1 MKNTKARPKATKKR
15 RDDGPFAAI
24 LRDAVTSSGASL
36 YRLAADT
43 GIGQDQLSRFMR
55 ADRSL
60 SLKTAATLAQALGL
74 KLTRE

>member
-1 MKNTKARPKATKKR
+1 MKATKAKAKSTKKR

-36 YRLAADT
+36 YRLSADT
-43 GIGQDQLSRFMR
+43 GIGQDQLSRFVR

-60 SLKTAATLAQALGL
+60 SLKTATTLAEALGYTL
-74 KLTRE
+74 AKR